1 MGTRPD
7 VDTAPDTIGEHRP
20 MERLRTH
27 PGRLQAVVVAAV
39 ALITAFGI
47 NWSAEQVAAVTTF
60 SAAVIALLLEPPA
73 KLTRER

>member
-1 MGTRPD
+1 MN
-7 VDTAPDTIGEHRP
+7 
-20 MERLRTH
+20 RLRTH

-39 ALITAFGI
+39 ALVTAFGI

>member
-1 MGTRPD
+1 MT
-7 VDTAPDTIGEHRP
+7 
-20 MERLRTH
+20 RLRTH

-39 ALITAFGI
+39 ALVTAFGI

>member
-1 MGTRPD
+1 
-7 VDTAPDTIGEHRP
+7 

-39 ALITAFGI
+39 ALVTAFGI
-47 NWSAEQVAAVTTF
+47 NWSAEQVAAVTAF